1 MVASGVAA
9 GIAGSGDSLTIVNPC
24 PFASPASMEATSSV
38 EGHEA
43 ELAREITG
51 FSNPL
56 VKRVRSLREKKFRK
70 AEGLFLAEGLRILT
84 EAREEGVLPE
94 MLFHAGSPHPLAAE
108 LIAAMEAAG
117 GDVIETTPDI
127 LSKISGK
134 DNPQAVV
141 GVYRDRLTPL
151 ERLDRTKADI
161 WIVAQSLRDP
171 GNLGTILRTG
181 DAVGAGG
188 LILVDDCVDPFSV
201 ESVRASMGALFTQSI
216 TLARWDEFLA
226 WLRQGPG
233 QLIGTSLK
241 ATQDYQEPRYE
252 SPSFLLVGNEAQGL
266 PESYE
271 AQCDLLV
278 KMPMRGKA
286 DSLNAAVACA
296 VMAYELLNQRRRM

>member
-1 MVASGVAA
+1 M
-9 GIAGSGDSLTIVNPC
+9 
-24 PFASPASMEATSSV
+24 
-38 EGHEA
+38 
-43 ELAREITG
+43 AREITG

-56 VKRVRSLREKKFRK
+56 VKRVRSLREKKYRK

-94 MLFHAGSPHPLAAE
+94 MLFHAGSTHPLALD
-108 LIAAMEAAG
+108 LIDAIEADG

-134 DNPQAVV
+134 DNAQAVV

-151 ERLDRTKADI
+151 DK
-161 WIVAQSLRDP
+161 
-171 GNLGTILRTG
+171 
-181 DAVGAGG
+181 AGG
-188 LILVDDCVDPFSV
+188 LILIDDCVDPFSV

-216 TLARWDEFLA
+216 TQARWGEFMH

-233 QLIGTSLK
+233 ELIGTSLK
-241 ATQDYQEPRYE
+241 ATQDYQEPSYQ

-271 AQCDLLV
+271 AECDQLV
-278 KMPMRGKA
+278 KMPMLGKA
-286 DSLNAAVACA
+286 DSLNAAVATA
-296 VMAYELLNQRRRM
+296 VMAYELLNQKRRK